1 MSRLPASVSN
11 VIKMLPQHKSLT
23 CELQWRTK
31 RHLRFCINYKSN
43 FTRKMVD
50 LCEKNNCNKMVGRLT
65 ASNELAERRRR
76 PSALHQ
82 TEIRRKYKH
91 TRKRP
96 TTAILCAHENI
107 AIMFTCAI
115 TTVHK
120 THNNDETCEWVEAKK
135 NRNNFL
141 TSQKASTAT
150 QEHFDNI
157 ALITIWHAFHVEL
170 HFIKLFRH
178 RLLIAT
184 AIRTCETEHSVPFN
198 RKRCV
203 KMLKSTIKS
212 FKIVSWCWVT
222 QQWTPNSFEWKWS
235 DIIDY
240 IESKIDWFHSHIR
253 MGSMWRCL
261 LNAFNTI
268 HDVNSKSMALT
279 NGTCTTHTQ
288 HWLAQPN
295 REREKKKM
303 LENRE
308 Q

>member
-76 PSALHQ
+76 R
-82 TEIRRKYKH
+82 TKRKFE
-91 TRKRP
+91 
-96 TTAILCAHENI
+96 ENI
-107 AIMFTCAI
+107 NIRANGPPLQFCVHTKTLQLCLLVLLRPCIKRIIMTRL
-115 TTVHK
+115 VS
-120 THNNDETCEWVEAKK
+120 EWKRKK